1 VQQAPLRDHRSLLA
15 DAERRLL
22 VRLARSL
29 PDWVNSD
36 HLTAF
41 GLASMLAAAIG
52 FAAIRLTPWSAIAV
66 VCSLAA
72 NWFGDSLD
80 GTLARVRS
88 QQRPRYGFYIDHVI
102 DIAGAAMLLVGI
114 AASGAMHP
122 VIALAL
128 LAAFLLVAAETYLA
142 TEALGVLHLSF
153 AGFGPT
159 ELRIVLA
166 LGALRLMGG
175 IWVSLPWFG
184 MTRLFDVGGVVSA
197 AGLLVVFVVSAA
209 RHTRALYI
217 AEPIPERPPL
227 ARA

>member
-1 VQQAPLRDHRSLLA
+1 PIERSMRRTVQQAPLRDHRSLLA

-52 FAAIRLTPWSAIAV
+52 FAAIRLSPWSAIAV

-72 NWFGDSLD
+72 NWFGASLD

-114 AASGAMHP
+114 AASSAMHP
-122 VIALAL
+122 VIVLAL

-142 TEALGVLHLSF
+142 TQALGVFCLSF
-153 AGFGPT
+153 A
-159 ELRIVLA
+159 
-166 LGALRLMGG
+166 
-175 IWVSLPWFG
+175 
-184 MTRLFDVGGVVSA
+184 
-197 AGLLVVFVVSAA
+197 
-209 RHTRALYI
+209 
-217 AEPIPERPPL
+217 
-227 ARA
+227 